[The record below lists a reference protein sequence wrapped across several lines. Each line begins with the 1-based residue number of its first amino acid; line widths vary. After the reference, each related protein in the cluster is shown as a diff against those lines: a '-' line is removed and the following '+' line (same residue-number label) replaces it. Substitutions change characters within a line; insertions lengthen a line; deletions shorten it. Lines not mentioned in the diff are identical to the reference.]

1 MPIIAVRCLYSF
13 IFLLFSSSL
22 YSNDIFNVKGIIL
35 DKTNQEPIAGVNIII
50 ENNDNGTS
58 SDNEGRFSLKLKTPS
73 ENKLVFTMIGYK
85 DTSIVINQINNHQTI
100 KVFLNPKAI
109 KMNAI
114 TVHSHK
120 ESNQS
125 KAPSSITMVGN
136 KLEKNIISDLAT
148 TLSGESGIAIR
159 SSGQATQRPIL
170 RGYSGDRFLITS
182 DGFEL
187 GDMSNTTA
195 DHAVSMEISAADGVE
210 VMRGP
215 ETLAYGSNTIAGII
229 NIITPFK
236 NPKKLS
242 STNYKL
248 LFGHES
254 SNQSNL
260 IGSDVNIPLNDYQL
274 SMSLNNRSANDQSSP
289 IGTLK
294 NTALEKN
301 DLTLGLTKFGEK
313 NLITIELKN
322 FSMDYGIPGSPEGHI
337 NGVELALKNQTQ
349 KLKYHSDINLLS
361 FNILDLEQGYVRYGH
376 KEFVKGS
383 NYASVDLRQD
393 IIYFNAM
400 LTSKNLKI
408 GANFQNRDYFTK
420 GFIWT
425 PNTNEM
431 KFSLFGVH
439 TKNLTNKKFQLSG
452 RVEYRSI
459 NPSADDTFFS
469 NIDADDV
476 RKRDYLLASFGA
488 SAQKNWDNISIYNHL
503 LFTSRAPRIEDLY
516 SDGPHLGTYSYE
528 IGEPNLEQENTIGF
542 ENTTFFFGNGHELKL
557 TSYINYST
565 NFHILQ
571 KEGDGYEPGA
581 TWIEWGSGS
590 AGWLYKYKLYGK
602 ETLIQGFEPSTKLN
616 LKYFN
621 LLANASI
628 CRGLNLENDEPL
640 AYIPPDLL
648 RIQVEKRVS
657 FLNNTI
663 EGIFVS
669 DQNKLGEFEYPTE
682 GYNLLNYNCSY
693 TFSKN
698 ENIHQIIFQVTNILN
713 ETYYN
718 HLSKIKMIMPEP
730 GRGINLRYKVNF

>member
-1 MPIIAVRCLYSF
+1 MRCIYSF
-13 IFLLFSSSL
+13 IILLFSSSL
-22 YSNDIFNVKGIIL
+22 YSNDVFSVKGIIL
-35 DKTNQEPIAGVNIII
+35 DKINQEPIAGVNIII
-50 ENNDNGTS
+50 ENDDNGTS
-58 SDNEGRFSLKLKTPS
+58 SDNEGRFSLELKNPN
-73 ENKLVFTMIGYK
+73 ENKLVFTMIGFK
-85 DTSIVINQINNHQTI
+85 DTSIVINQTNNDQTI

-148 TLSGESGIAIR
+148 TLSGESGMAIR

-260 IGSDVNIPLNDYQL
+260 IGSNVNIPLNDYQL
-274 SMSLNNRSANDQSSP
+274 SMSLNNRSAHDQSSP
-289 IGTLK
+289 IGTLN

-301 DLTLGLTKFGEK
+301 DLTLSLTRFGERD
-313 NLITIELKN
+313 LISIELKD

-337 NGVELALKNQTQ
+337 NGVDLALKNQTQ
-349 KLKYHSDINLLS
+349 KLKYHSDINFMS

-408 GANFQNRDYFTK
+408 GTNFQNKDYFTK

-476 RKRDYLLASFGA
+476 RKRDYLLASLGA

-503 LFTSRAPRIEDLY
+503 LFTSRAPRIEDLF

-542 ENTTFFFGNGHELKL
+542 ENTTSFFGNGHELKL

-571 KEGDGYEPGA
+571 KEGDGYIPGA

-628 CRGLNLENDEPL
+628 CRGLNLEDDEPL
-640 AYIPPDLL
+640 AYIPPDLI
-648 RIQVEKRVS
+648 RIQLEKRVS

-669 DQNKLGEFEYPTE
+669 DQNKLGEFEYPTD
-682 GYNLLNYNCSY
+682 GYKLLNYNCSY
-693 TFSKN
+693 TFKKN
-698 ENIHQIIFQVTNILN
+698 ENIHQIIFQVTNILD

>member
-1 MPIIAVRCLYSF
+1 MRCIFSF
-13 IFLLFSSSL
+13 IILLFSSSL
-22 YSNDIFNVKGIIL
+22 YSNDVFFVKGIIL
-35 DKTNQEPIAGVNIII
+35 DKTNQEPISGANIIVK
-50 ENNDNGTS
+50 NDDNGAS
-58 SDNEGRFSLKLKTPS
+58 SDNEGKFNLEIKNLSKA
-73 ENKLVFTMIGYK
+73 KLVFTMIGFK
-85 DTSIVINQINNHQTI
+85 DTSVVIDQTNYNQTI
-100 KVFLNPKAI
+100 TVLLNPKAI
-109 KMNAI
+109 KMDAV
-114 TVHSHK
+114 TVHSHV

-125 KAPSSITMVGN
+125 KAPSSITMIGN

-195 DHAVSMEISAADGVE
+195 DHAVSMEISAAEGVE
-210 VMRGP
+210 VIRGP
-215 ETLAYGSNTIAGII
+215 ETLVYGSNTIAGII

-260 IGSDVNIPLNDYQL
+260 IGSDINIPLKNYQF
-274 SMSLNNRSANDQSSP
+274 SMSFNDRSANNQSSP
-289 IGTLK
+289 VGILE
-294 NTALEKN
+294 NTALDKN

-313 NLITIELKN
+313 DLISVELKD

-337 NGVELALKNQTQ
+337 DGVDLALKNLTQ
-349 KLKYHSDINLLS
+349 KLKYHSDINFLKFKLLD
-361 FNILDLEQGYVRYGH
+361 IEQGYIRYGH

-383 NYASVDLRQD
+383 NYASVDIRQN
-393 IIYFNAM
+393 IIYFNTL
-400 LTSKNLKI
+400 LTRNNLKV
-408 GANFQNRDYFTK
+408 GANFQNRDYLTK

-425 PNTNEM
+425 PNTNEI
-431 KFSLFGVH
+431 KFSFFGVH
-439 TKNLTNKKFQLSG
+439 TRNFNNKKFQLSG
-452 RVEYRSI
+452 RIEYRSI
-459 NPSADDTFFS
+459 SPNAENTFFS
-469 NIDADDV
+469 NIDPNEV
-476 RKRDYLLASFGA
+476 KKRKYILTSFGA
-488 SAQKNWDNISIYNHL
+488 SAQRNWDNILIYNHI

-528 IGEPNLEQENTIGF
+528 IGEPNLKQENTIGF
-542 ENTTFFFGNGHELKL
+542 ENTTSFITDGHELKL
-557 TSYINYST
+557 TSYINYSN

-581 TWIEWGSGS
+581 SWIEWGSGP

-602 ETLIQGFEPSTKLN
+602 ESLIQGFEPSTKLN

-628 CRGLNLENDEPL
+628 CRGINLEDDKPL
-640 AYIPPDLL
+640 AYMPPDLL
-648 RIQVEKRVS
+648 RIQIEKRVS

-669 DQNKLGEFEYPTE
+669 DQNKLGEFEYPTD
-682 GYNLLNYNCSY
+682 GYKLLNYNCSY

-698 ENIHQIIFQVTNILN
+698 ENIHQIIFQVTNILD

>member
-1 MPIIAVRCLYSF
+1 MRCIYSF
-13 IFLLFSSSL
+13 IFLLFSSCL
-22 YSNDIFNVKGIIL
+22 YSNDVFSVKGIIL

-50 ENNDNGTS
+50 ENGNNGAST
-58 SDNEGRFSLKLKTPS
+58 DNEGRFSLEIQDPNEDKLI
-73 ENKLVFTMIGYK
+73 FTMIGFK
-85 DTSIVINQINNHQTI
+85 DTSIVINQTNNDQPI

-109 KMNAI
+109 KMDAV

-195 DHAVSMEISAADGVE
+195 DHAVSMEISAAEGVE

-260 IGSDVNIPLNDYQL
+260 IGSDVNIPLSDYQL
-274 SMSLNNRSANDQSSP
+274 AISLNNRSTNDQSSP
-289 IGTLK
+289 IGTLE

-301 DLTLGLTKFGEK
+301 DLTLNLTKFGEK
-313 NLITIELKN
+313 DLITIELKD

-337 NGVELALKNQTQ
+337 DGVDLALKNQTQ
-349 KLKYHSDINLLS
+349 KLKYHSDIDLLS

-476 RKRDYLLASFGA
+476 KRRDYLLASFGA
-488 SAQKNWDNISIYNHL
+488 SALKNWDNISIYNHL
-503 LFTSRAPRIEDLY
+503 LFTSRAPRIEDLF

-542 ENTTFFFGNGHELKL
+542 ENTTSFSANSHELKL

-616 LKYFN
+616 LKYFD

-628 CRGLNLENDEPL
+628 CRGINLEDDKPL

-648 RIQVEKRVS
+648 RIQIEKRVL

-669 DQNKLGEFEYPTE
+669 DQSKLGEFEYPTE

-693 TFSKN
+693 TFSRN
-698 ENIHQIIFQVTNILN
+698 ENIHQIIFQVTNILD

>member
-1 MPIIAVRCLYSF
+1 MRCIYSF
-13 IFLLFSSSL
+13 IILLFSSSL
-22 YSNDIFNVKGIIL
+22 YSNDVFSVKGIIL

-50 ENNDNGTS
+50 ENDDNGTS
-58 SDNEGRFSLKLKTPS
+58 SDNEGRFSLELKNPN
-73 ENKLVFTMIGYK
+73 ENKLVFTMIGFK
-85 DTSIVINQINNHQTI
+85 DTSIVINQTNNDQTI

-148 TLSGESGIAIR
+148 TLSGESGMAIR

-260 IGSDVNIPLNDYQL
+260 IGSNVNIPLNDYQL

-301 DLTLGLTKFGEK
+301 DLTLNLTKFGEK
-313 NLITIELKN
+313 DLITIELKD

-337 NGVELALKNQTQ
+337 NGVDLALKNQTQ

-408 GANFQNRDYFTK
+408 GTNFQNRDYFTK

-476 RKRDYLLASFGA
+476 RKRDYLLASLGA

-503 LFTSRAPRIEDLY
+503 LFTSRAPRIEDLF

-528 IGEPNLEQENTIGF
+528 IGEPNLKQENTIGF
-542 ENTTFFFGNGHELKL
+542 ENTTSFFGNGHELKL

-571 KEGDGYEPGA
+571 KEGDGYIPGA

-628 CRGLNLENDEPL
+628 CRGLNLEDNEPL
-640 AYIPPDLL
+640 AYIPPDLI
-648 RIQVEKRVS
+648 RIQLEKRVS

-669 DQNKLGEFEYPTE
+669 DQNKLGEFEYPTD
-682 GYNLLNYNCSY
+682 GYKLLNYNCSY
-693 TFSKN
+693 TFKKN
-698 ENIHQIIFQVTNILN
+698 ENIHQIIFQVTNILD